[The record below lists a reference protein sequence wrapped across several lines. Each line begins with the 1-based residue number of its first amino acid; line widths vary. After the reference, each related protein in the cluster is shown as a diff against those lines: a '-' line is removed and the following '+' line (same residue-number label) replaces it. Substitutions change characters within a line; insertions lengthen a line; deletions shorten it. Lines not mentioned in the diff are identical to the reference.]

1 MFDYIHTIIIT
12 LITLVVTFVIGLF
25 IIIHDQSFLAATN
38 LTDAV
43 RTAMYDSRD
52 DSARVARGVFILN
65 KAQFIYELEHT
76 KISDFNNQTPS
87 VIEGAITNPK
97 SGDVSVQFLQDT
109 NSPIA
114 TNSSA
119 NTEAVLGVVAN
130 SYFTG
135 HNSKKLQHL
144 STTEIVQTYGK
155 SADKDYPNDLT
166 R

>member
-12 LITLVVTFVIGLF
+12 LIVLVATFILGLF

-43 RTAMYDSRD
+43 RSAMYDSRD
-52 DSARVARGVFILN
+52 DSARVTRGVFILN
-65 KAQFIYELEHT
+65 KSQFIYELEHT
-76 KISDFNNQTPS
+76 KISDFNNQTPK
-87 VIEGAITNPK
+87 VKEGAINNPK
-97 SGDVSVQFLQDT
+97 AGDISVQFLQDT

-114 TNSSA
+114 NNSDA

-135 HNSKKLQHL
+135 HDSKKMQHL

-155 SADKDYPNDLT
+155 SADKDYANDLT

>member
-1 MFDYIHTIIIT
+1 MFDYVHTIIIT
-12 LITLVVTFVIGLF
+12 LITLLFAF
-25 IIIHDQSFLAATN
+25 IIGVYVIVHDQSFLAATN

-52 DSARVARGVFILN
+52 DSARAARGVFIIN
-65 KAQFIYELEHT
+65 KKQFIYELQHT
-76 KISDFNNQTPS
+76 KLTDFNNQTPN
-87 VIEGAITNPK
+87 VVEGTIDKPQ

-119 NTEAVLGVVAN
+119 DTEAVLGVVAN

-135 HNSKKLQHL
+135 HDSSKLQHL
-144 STTEIVQTYGK
+144 STTEVVQTYGK
-155 SADKDYPNDLT
+155 STSKDAPNDLT